1 MPGFFCRILNRD
13 TVPNRIPSLRMPT
26 MGVYVPNMYL
36 TQSNTN
42 GNVSNNDNPHVL
54 VRDLWMNKRIK

>member
-1 MPGFFCRILNRD
+1 MLNRD
-13 TVPNRIPSLRMPT
+13 TTPTNRVQSLRMPT

-42 GNVSNNDNPHVL
+42 GATTSMNDNQHVL
-54 VRDLWMNKRIK
+54 VRKFIKIK